1 MKQTLIF
8 ALAGVALL
16 FSTLSQ
22 AQPSKEQ
29 MMATLKHANPM
40 PNLMMVVMMQP
51 EALDLN
57 DEQKNALKAWRKQSQ
72 PRMKEMLQILT
83 ELEKQLHD
91 AALAGASDKTLR
103 DITNMLL
110 STRAA
115 IIKQKLACRNRI
127 VQVIGVEKM
136 KKLVELYKAKS

>member
-8 ALAGVALL
+8 ALTGITLL
-16 FSTLSQ
+16 FSTLSI

-29 MMATLKHANPM
+29 MMATLKHSNPM
-40 PNLMMVVMMQP
+40 PSLMMVVRTQS
-51 EALDLN
+51 EALDLS
-57 DEQKNALKAWRKQSQ
+57 DEQVNALKAWREQSR

-83 ELEKQLHD
+83 ELEQQLHD
-91 AALAGASDKTLR
+91 AALAGAPGNILR
-103 DITNMLL
+103 DIAVETF
-110 STRAA
+110 SVRGA

-136 KKLVELYKAKS
+136 KKLVELYKAK